1 MTFFSLAVFFLL
13 IGESVA
19 LKVRGERIKSSEGR
33 AGAKPQFSPR
43 CGGSFGAFA
52 DEWVTLRYI
61 LFFYKKK
68 E

>member
-1 MTFFSLAVFFLL
+1 MTLFSLAIFFLL

-19 LKVRGERIKSSEGR
+19 PKVRGERVGSSEGKS
-33 AGAKPQFSPR
+33 GAKPQFRPR
-43 CGGSFGAFA
+43 RGGSFGAFA
-52 DEWVTLRYI
+52 DEWVTLRSI